1 MKYYRSNNMD
11 IKATPPENANNVE
24 LLNHED
30 EVIKIDLMP
39 KEYAYLYA
47 LNHNDAAHQFSIT
60 YSAGMNS
67 LQAFGALLLVS
78 LAMF

>member
-1 MKYYRSNNMD
+1 MSASFELPALAGMKYYRSNNMD

-24 LLNHED
+24 LLNHEN

-47 LNHNDAAHQFSIT
+47 LNHIDTAHQF
-60 YSAGMNS
+60 
-67 LQAFGALLLVS
+67 
-78 LAMF
+78 